1 MSAQAALATSSSSS
15 SSSKSSSRSSRS
27 SQSAQKRRRLNPR
40 NELESAGAYDNS
52 MIEESEMVDDPSGIG
67 TAAAHATANADDTD
81 AIAAQTTGT
90 PGGASRSASEAI

>member
-1 MSAQAALATSSSSS
+1 MLTIIQSQFATNDGSSTLQLPKKLVLRLHSNDSMGYEQLSAQAALATSSSSS

-52 MIEESEMVDDPSGIG
+52 MIEESEMVDDPS
-67 TAAAHATANADDTD
+67 
-81 AIAAQTTGT
+81 
-90 PGGASRSASEAI
+90 